1 MMTVLRGGGQAD
13 ASGVVP
19 EWLRSTDLIESSV
32 SVMSAASL
40 RPLPVVLALAAGLAP
55 AAAQAACPW
64 TPTSTAFADA
74 DETKTIARIAAGV
87 RNAVIAEDEPA
98 VPLAAHMRAMRV
110 PGVSVAVV
118 DRGEVV
124 WAAAWGVRD
133 LDTCAPVTPETRFQ
147 AASIS
152 KPVAAATAL
161 ALAARGDIDLDTPIA
176 GTRDGWR
183 IPRGDDV
190 VGFPTLRQLLS
201 HTGGVDGHGYPG
213 YAPDR
218 AIPTPQ
224 QVLRGE
230 APANSGPVTIAATPG
245 TDYRYSG
252 GGYTLA
258 QVALTDATGTD
269 FATLVQR
276 HVLDPL
282 GMIASGYAAPGP
294 ESRASGHTG
303 GARIDGGYRV
313 HPEQAA
319 AGLWTTPTDLARF
332 AIALQRAH
340 AGERGAFDPALVRT
354 MLTPVQN
361 GYGLGVS
368 LERTDDETR
377 FGHDGVNYGFEARLV
392 AGVDNGRAI
401 VVMVNAQG
409 GQRLARALIG
419 TIAESLG
426 WNALAPRRVD
436 EIDIT
441 AAQRAALVGHYEAP
455 GWQVRLEDRG
465 TRLGVVASGED
476 VGTLIAIDGDRLV
489 VAEMNLTLAVRR
501 DDQGAVQSLEVVEG
515 GPPLRL
521 VRTTDPMRRLDSAPM
536 HVRGSMNDWALGPQ
550 LVAQDNDYIAEL
562 ALPAG
567 VHSFKLA
574 SEDWSVIDL
583 GAPGPGA
590 IVPGT
595 TLPLAF
601 RGSNITLTIA
611 EAGTYRFRVTKTADG
626 ATLRVELVR

>member
-1 MMTVLRGGGQAD
+1 MPVAALRLARTAIALGLCA
-13 ASGVVP
+13 ALIPTAVP
-19 EWLRSTDLIESSV
+19 
-32 SVMSAASL
+32 
-40 RPLPVVLALAAGLAP
+40 
-55 AAAQAACPW
+55 AACPW
-64 TPTSTAFADA
+64 TPASTAFADA
-74 DETKTIARIAAGV
+74 EEQATIARIAANV
-87 RNAVIAEDEPA
+87 RTAVISQREPA
-98 VPLAAHMRAMRV
+98 KPLAAHLRAMRA

-118 DRGEVV
+118 DRGEIV

-133 LDTCAPVTPETRFQ
+133 LETCAPVTPETRFQ

-161 ALAARGDIDLDTPIA
+161 TLAARGDIDLDKPVA

-183 IPRGDDV
+183 MPRADDV
-190 VGFPTLRQLLS
+190 TGFPTLRQLLS
-201 HTGGVDGHGYPG
+201 HTGGVDGHGYQG
-213 YAPDR
+213 YAPDG
-218 AIPTPQ
+218 AIPTPP

-230 APANSGPVTIAATPG
+230 APANSGTVTIAATPG
-245 TDYRYSG
+245 SGYRYSG
-252 GGYTLA
+252 GGYTFA
-258 QVALTDATGTD
+258 QVALTDATGTE
-269 FATLVQR
+269 FATLAQR

-282 GMIASGYAAPGP
+282 GMIASGYAAPSP

-303 GARIDGGYRV
+303 GARIAGGYRA

-340 AGERGAFDPALVRT
+340 AGERGAFDPALVRA

-392 AGVDNGRAI
+392 AGADNGRAI

-409 GQRLARALIG
+409 GQRLARSLIG

-436 EIDIT
+436 EVDMI
-441 AAQRAALVGHYEAP
+441 AAQRAALVGHYEAQ

-465 TRLGVVASGED
+465 ARLGVVASGED
-476 VGTLIAIDGDRLV
+476 VGELIAIDGDRLV
-489 VAEMNLTLAVRR
+489 VAEMNLTLAIRR
-501 DDQGAVQSLEVVEG
+501 DDRGAVQALEVIEG
-515 GPPLRL
+515 GDPLRL
-521 VRTTDPMRRLDSAPM
+521 LRTTDPMQRLDSAPM
-536 HVRGSMNDWALGPQ
+536 HIRGLMNDWGLGPR
-550 LVAQDNDYIAEL
+550 LVAQGNDYIAEL

-574 SEDWSVIDL
+574 SEDWSTIDL

-590 IVPGT
+590 IAPGA

-626 ATLRVELVR
+626 AVLGVEVVR

>member
-1 MMTVLRGGGQAD
+1 MPVAALRFARTAIALGLCA
-13 ASGVVP
+13 A
-19 EWLRSTDLIESSV
+19 LIPT
-32 SVMSAASL
+32 AA
-40 RPLPVVLALAAGLAP
+40 R
-55 AAAQAACPW
+55 AACPW
-64 TPTSTAFADA
+64 TPASTAFADA
-74 DETKTIARIAAGV
+74 EEQATIARIAANV
-87 RNAVIAEDEPA
+87 RTAVISQREPA
-98 VPLAAHMRAMRV
+98 KPLAAHMRAMRA

-118 DRGEVV
+118 DRGEIV
-124 WAAAWGVRD
+124 WAAAWGVHD
-133 LDTCAPVTPETRFQ
+133 LESCAPVTPETRFQ

-161 ALAARGDIDLDTPIA
+161 TLAARGDIDLDNPVA

-183 IPRGDDV
+183 IPRADDV
-190 VGFPTLRQLLS
+190 TGFPTLRQLLS
-201 HTGGVDGHGYPG
+201 HTGGVDGHGYQG
-213 YAPDR
+213 YAPEG
-218 AIPTPQ
+218 AIPTPL
-224 QVLRGE
+224 QVLRGD
-230 APANSGPVTIAATPG
+230 APANSGAVTIAATPG
-245 TDYRYSG
+245 SGYRYSG

-258 QVALTDATGTD
+258 QVALTDATGTE
-269 FATLVQR
+269 FATLAQR
-276 HVLDPL
+276 HVFDPL

-303 GARIDGGYRV
+303 GARIAGGYRV

-340 AGERGAFDPALVRT
+340 AGERGAFDPALVRA

-436 EIDIT
+436 EVDIT

-465 TRLGVVASGED
+465 ARLGVVASGED
-476 VGTLIAIDGDRLV
+476 VGELIAIDDDRLV
-489 VAEMNLTLAVRR
+489 VADMNLTLAIRR
-501 DDQGAVQSLEVVEG
+501 DDRGAVQALEVIEG
-515 GPPLRL
+515 GDPLRL
-521 VRTTDPMRRLDSAPM
+521 VRTTDPMQRLDSAPI
-536 HVRGSMNDWALGPQ
+536 HLRGSMNDWGLGTR
-550 LVAQDNDYIAEL
+550 LVAQGNDYIAEL

-574 SEDWSVIDL
+574 SEDWSTIDL

-590 IVPGT
+590 IAPGA

-601 RGSNITLTIA
+601 RGSNITLTMA

-626 ATLRVELVR
+626 AVLGVEVVR

>member
-1 MMTVLRGGGQAD
+1 MPTASARLRPVLLATVL
-13 ASGVVP
+13 
-19 EWLRSTDLIESSV
+19 
-32 SVMSAASL
+32 AAS
-40 RPLPVVLALAAGLAP
+40 LAP

-64 TPTSTAFADA
+64 TAASTAYADA
-74 DETKTIARIAAGV
+74 EEQATIARIAADV
-87 RNAVIAEDEPA
+87 RTAVISQREPA
-98 VPLAAHMRAMRV
+98 KPLAAHMRALRA

-118 DRGEVV
+118 DRGEIA
-124 WAAAWGVRD
+124 WAAAWGARD
-133 LDTCAPVTPETRFQ
+133 LETCAPVTPETRFQ

-161 ALAARGDIDLDTPIA
+161 ALAARGDIDLDKPIA

-183 IPRGDDV
+183 IPRADDV
-190 VGFPTLRQLLS
+190 TGFPTLRQLLS
-201 HTGGVDGHGYPG
+201 HTGGVDGHGYQG
-213 YAPDR
+213 YAPDG
-218 AIPTPQ
+218 AIPTPP

-230 APANSGPVTIAATPG
+230 APANSGAVTIAATPG
-245 TDYRYSG
+245 SGYRYSG

-258 QVALTDATGTD
+258 QVAMAEATGTA

-282 GMIASGYAAPGP
+282 GMIASGFDAPLP
-294 ESRASGHTG
+294 ASRASGHTG
-303 GARIDGGYRV
+303 GARIDGGFRV

-332 AIALQRAH
+332 AIALQRAN

-368 LERTDDETR
+368 LERTGDETR

-392 AGVDNGRAI
+392 AGADNGRAI

-426 WNALAPRRVD
+426 WNTLAPRQVI
-436 EIDIT
+436 EVETT
-441 AAQRAALVGHYEAP
+441 AAQRATLVGHYEAP

-465 TRLGVVASGED
+465 ARLGVVASGED
-476 VGTLIAIDGDRLV
+476 VGELIALDGDRLV
-489 VAEMNLTLAVRR
+489 VADMNLTLAIRR
-501 DDQGAVQSLEVVEG
+501 DDRGAVQALEVIEG

-521 VRTTDPMRRLDSAPM
+521 VRTTDPMQRLDSAPM
-536 HVRGSMNDWALGPQ
+536 HLRGSMNDWGLGPR
-550 LVAQDNDYIAEL
+550 LVAQGDDYIAEL

-574 SEDWSVIDL
+574 SEDWSAIDL
-583 GAPGPGA
+583 GAAGPGA
-590 IVPGT
+590 IAPGA

-601 RGSNITLTIA
+601 RGSNITLSIA
-611 EAGTYRFRVTKTADG
+611 EAGMYRFKVTKTADG
-626 ATLRVELVR
+626 AVLRVEVVR